1 MVIQED
7 EALLLKAKHK
17 YLDARSKK
25 EYKAGE
31 RWILKGPIDFI
42 PENEI
47 IVIEKRKAQPL
58 AENEGLYVRD
68 LETGE
73 VKLVKGPQ
81 TYLLKANE
89 ELWNKTLTPEIEN
102 LVGLNSSGID
112 YIPATENAK
121 GEIEYKYKE
130 VQERKN
136 KSLAVSY
143 KAPHNS
149 AIQLYD
155 YKNKKS
161 RIVFG
166 PELIML
172 EPYEEFTLITLS
184 GGQPK

>member
-1 MVIQED
+1 MV
-7 EALLLKAKHK
+7 
-17 YLDARSKK
+17 
-25 EYKAGE
+25 
-31 RWILKGPIDFI
+31 KGPIDFI
-42 PENEI
+42 PDKEI
-47 IVIEKRKAQPL
+47 IILEKRKAQPL

-81 TYLLKANE
+81 TYMLKESE
-89 ELWNKTLTPEIEN
+89 ELWNKLLSAEIEK

-112 YIPATENAK
+112 YIPATENAR
-121 GEIEYKYKE
+121 GEIEYQYKD

-136 KSLAVSY
+136 KSLAVVY

-149 AIQLYD
+149 AIQLFD

-184 GGQPK
+184 GG

>member
-1 MVIQED
+1 M
-7 EALLLKAKHK
+7 
-17 YLDARSKK
+17 
-25 EYKAGE
+25 
-31 RWILKGPIDFI
+31 LKGPIDFI
-42 PENEI
+42 PDNEI

-89 ELWNKTLTPEIEN
+89 ELWNKILTPEIEN
-102 LVGLNSSGID
+102 LIGLNSSGID

-149 AIQLYD
+149 AI
-155 YKNKKS
+155 
-161 RIVFG
+161 
-166 PELIML
+166 
-172 EPYEEFTLITLS
+172 
-184 GGQPK
+184 